1 MRVHAI
7 FSNALL
13 YTSMLCF
20 VCGLAHAI
28 PGQEHPP
35 ADLSQMSLEELM
47 NIQVTTV
54 GKREQRLSQVPAA
67 VYVITQEEI
76 RRSGATRLPELFR
89 LAPGVQ
95 VAQINAS
102 TWAISIR
109 GFNYRYSNKLLVM
122 IDGRIVYSPTF
133 SGVYWDMQNLVL
145 EDIER
150 IEIIRGPGGTLWG
163 ANAVNG
169 VINVITKQAQETEGV
184 LMGAEAGSQG
194 QGMMQARYGG
204 HNQRSHVNYRL
215 HAKYFRE
222 GQSPG
227 LDPSQASYDAWSDL
241 TGGFRSDWQAAPRD
255 ALVLSGEIYRSS
267 EQQIYVAPLL
277 QPPFSQTLAVP
288 LKATDASLMLN
299 WQHQFAGGSLST
311 LQTYYEHLDR
321 FFSPLGL
328 QEQVFEV
335 NYQHQ
340 LPLRERHEVVVGAGF
355 RVQQENIRNSD
366 FLSFG
371 TRTSAQKLFSGFAQD
386 DITLFPA
393 RLWLTVGSK
402 FESNPY
408 TGLELQPAIRLRW
421 QPHAEHSFWAAVSRA
436 VRTPSRYEEEGKVEA
451 VASPV
456 QPGLTGL
463 LTVFGNQELVSEQL
477 LAYEVGYRAQPVSPL
492 SFDMAAFYNV
502 YKDIIGLQASQPFL
516 EFTPPPPHL
525 VIPAVFS
532 NSLGARTKGVE
543 FSATYKP
550 SAWWKFAAGYSWLQ
564 MRQTTPA
571 GSSSL
576 MLPGDNPRH
585 QFNLRSYWSL
595 PLALEFDTTVFYTG
609 HLPGQPLPAYTRLD
623 TRLGWRPAKNL
634 EFSFLLQNLLDP
646 HHTEFLQVY
655 DVQGPAQ
662 VGRSILGKIT
672 WRFGAR

>member
-1 MRVHAI
+1 MLCSVFGLPHAI
-7 FSNALL
+7 Q
-13 YTSMLCF
+13 
-20 VCGLAHAI
+20 
-28 PGQEHPP
+28 GQEHSP

-54 GKREQRLSQVPAA
+54 GKKEQRLSQVPAA

-169 VINVITKQAQETEGV
+169 VINVITNQTQDTQGV
-184 LMGAEAGSQG
+184 LMAAAAGSQG
-194 QGMMQARYGG
+194 LGMMQARYGG
-204 HNQRSHVNYRL
+204 QNQRSKFNYRL

-222 GQSPG
+222 GQSAA

-241 TGGFRSDWQAAPRD
+241 SGGFRSDWQAAPRD
-255 ALVLSGEIYRSS
+255 TLIFTGEIYRSS

-277 QPPFSQTLAVP
+277 QPPFSQTLALP
-288 LKATDASLMLN
+288 LKATDGTLTLN
-299 WQHQFAGGSLST
+299 WQHQFAGGSLGS
-311 LQTYYEHLDR
+311 LQTYYDHLDR
-321 FFSPLGL
+321 FFTPLGL
-328 QEQVFEV
+328 QQQMFEI

-340 LPLRERHEVVVGAGF
+340 LRLHQRHEVVVGAGF
-355 RVQQENIRNSD
+355 RMQQENIRNSD

-371 TRTSAQKLFSGFAQD
+371 TRTPAQQLFSGFAQD

-393 RLWLTVGSK
+393 RFWLTVGSK

-408 TGLELQPAIRLRW
+408 TGLELQPALRLRW
-421 QPHAEHSFWAAVSRA
+421 QPHAEHSFWAAVSKA
-436 VRTPSRYEEEGKVEA
+436 VRTPSRYEEEGRVEA
-451 VASPV
+451 LAFPV
-456 QPGLTGL
+456 PAGPTAL
-463 LTVFGNQELVSEQL
+463 LTVLGNQNLVSEQL
-477 LAYEVGYRAQPVSPL
+477 LAYELGYRIQPAATL
-492 SFDMAAFYNV
+492 AFDIAGFYNV
-502 YKDIIGLQASQPFL
+502 YKDVIGLRAGQPL
-516 EFTPPPPHL
+516 LAFTPPPPHL

-532 NSLGARTKGVE
+532 NNLGARTKGVE
-543 FSATYKP
+543 FSAAYKP
-550 SAWWKFAAGYSWLQ
+550 SQWWKVATGYSWLQ
-564 MRQTTPA
+564 MRQTAPA

-585 QFNLRSYWSL
+585 QFNVRSYWSL
-595 PLALEFDTTVFYTG
+595 PLALEFDTAVFYTG
-609 HLPGQPLPAYTRLD
+609 RLAGQLLPDYTRLD
-623 TRLGWRPAKNL
+623 TRLGWRPEKNL
-634 EFSFLLQNLLDP
+634 EFSFALQNLLDP
-646 HHTEFLQVY
+646 RHPEFVQAVDL
-655 DVQGPAQ
+655 QGPAQ
-662 VGRSILGKIT
+662 VGRSIQGRIT

>member
-7 FSNALL
+7 FFNALL
-13 YTSMLCF
+13 CT
-20 VCGLAHAI
+20 CGLCLVFGLASTI
-28 PGQEHPP
+28 QGQEHLP

-47 NIQVTTV
+47 NVQVSTV
-54 GKREQRLSQVPAA
+54 GKKEQRLSQVPAA

-102 TWAISIR
+102 AWAISIR
-109 GFNYRYSNKLLVM
+109 GFNYRYSHKLLVM

-133 SGVYWDMQNLVL
+133 SGVYWDMQTLVL

-150 IEIIRGPGGTLWG
+150 IEIIRGPGGSLWG

-169 VINVITKQAQETEGV
+169 VINVITKPAQETAGV
-184 LMGAEAGSQG
+184 LMGAEAGSKG
-194 QGMMQARYGG
+194 QGMTQARYGG
-204 HNQRSHVNYRL
+204 HNQRSHVHYRW

-227 LDPSQASYDAWSDL
+227 LDPSQASYDAWSHL

-267 EQQIYVAPLL
+267 QQQIYVAPLL
-277 QPPFSQTLAVP
+277 QPPFSQTLAMP
-288 LKATDASLMLN
+288 LKATDANLMVN
-299 WQHQFAGGSLST
+299 WQHHFAGGSLTT
-311 LQTYYEHLDR
+311 LQTYYDHLDR

-328 QEQVFEV
+328 QEQVFEA
-335 NYQHQ
+335 NCQHQ
-340 LPLRERHEVVVGAGF
+340 LRLREGHDVVVGAGF

-371 TRTSAQKLFSGFAQD
+371 SRTSAQKLFSGFAQD
-386 DITLFPA
+386 DISLFPA
-393 RLWLTVGSK
+393 RLWLTMGSK

-421 QPHAEHSFWAAVSRA
+421 QPHVEHSFWVAVSRA
-436 VRTPSRYEEEGKVEA
+436 VRTPSRYEEEGEVEA
-451 VASPV
+451 LAVPGSA
-456 QPGLTGL
+456 GLTSL
-463 LTVFGNQELVSEQL
+463 LTVLGNQKLVSEQL
-477 LAYEVGYRAQPVSPL
+477 LAYESGYRIQPATTL
-492 SFDMAAFYNV
+492 AFDIAAFYNV
-502 YKDIIGLQASQPFL
+502 YKDVIGLQAGQPFP

-525 VIPAVFS
+525 AIPLVFS
-532 NSLGARTKGVE
+532 NNLGARTKGVE

-550 SAWWKFAAGYSWLQ
+550 SQWWRLAAGYSWLQ
-564 MRQTTPA
+564 IRQTAPP

-585 QFNLRSYWSL
+585 QFNVRSYWSL
-595 PLALEFDTTVFYTG
+595 PLALEFDTAVFYTG
-609 HLPGQPLPAYTRLD
+609 HLPGQLLPAYTRLD
-623 TRLGWRPAKNL
+623 TRLGWRPAKNP
-634 EFSFLLQNLLDP
+634 EFSLALQNLLDP
-646 HHTEFLQVY
+646 HHPEFVQIY
-655 DVQGPAQ
+655 DVQGTAQ
-662 VGRSILGKIT
+662 VGRSIQGRIT
-672 WRFGAR
+672 WRF